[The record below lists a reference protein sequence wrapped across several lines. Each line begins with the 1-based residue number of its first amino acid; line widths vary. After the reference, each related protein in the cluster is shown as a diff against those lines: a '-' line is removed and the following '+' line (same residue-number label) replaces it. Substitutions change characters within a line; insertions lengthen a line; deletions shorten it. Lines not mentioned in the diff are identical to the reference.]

1 MLLSSI
7 HSDEFEY
14 KFELNYFVICW
25 YLPDLLYRCSQVSL
39 CSWGVYNFFH
49 KQLKIWHKATHYLGW
64 LIGHE
69 GQGSIMSLLK
79 KKNWAHEI
87 YAGNSGQGH
96 EENGY
101 MSDFSMNLRKMS
113 WNCDHKFNII
123 YRLGTSKCTLFRNS
137 VLIEKLSYSVYFVSS
152 LES

>member
-1 MLLSSI
+1 MTRPAN
-7 HSDEFEY
+7 EP
-14 KFELNYFVICW
+14 NYAEKGYLENISKLFH
-25 YLPDLLYRCSQVSL
+25 YLPLSENTEIDIVFTLPPQ
-39 CSWGVYNFFH
+39 H
-49 KQLKIWHKATHYLGW
+49 KKYDTKATHYLGW

-101 MSDFSMNLRKMS
+101 MSDFSMNLRNTG
-113 WNCDHKFNII
+113 WFLYC
-123 YRLGTSKCTLFRNS
+123 
-137 VLIEKLSYSVYFVSS
+137 
-152 LES
+152 

>member
-1 MLLSSI
+1 MVSSRFTLSLFTSVPLLSGSI
-7 HSDEFEY
+7 
-14 KFELNYFVICW
+14 
-25 YLPDLLYRCSQVSL
+25 
-39 CSWGVYNFFH
+39 NFFFH
-49 KQLKIWHKATHYLGW
+49 RLLKIWHKATHYLGW

-101 MSDFSMNLRKMS
+101 MSDFSMNLRKLS
-113 WNCDHKFNII
+113 WNCIHKFNINH
-123 YRLGTSKCTLFRNS
+123 RFGTGKYTLFRNS
-137 VLIEKLSYSVYFVSS
+137 VFNRKIIILSLFCFELGIIVTITFMSKIFLI
-152 LES
+152 